1 MTHGIDSAE
10 TDVTLRFPPEWV
22 DGLRAHWQLLM
33 SAAVW
38 GDLETE
44 QLGAASRLR
53 RRLLELGERTRSLVA
68 PRDWI
73 PHRRERVKSALAAA
87 LAVRETL
94 SVTEAALTVL
104 KPGLCSEKL
113 NTVFGELRGM
123 LTDELQQREMLWARL
138 LDSQIED

>member
-1 MTHGIDSAE
+1 MTRGIDTAE
-10 TDVTLRFPPEWV
+10 TDVTLRFSPQWV
-22 DGLRAHWQLLM
+22 DGLRAHWQSLM

-38 GDLETE
+38 GDLETA

-53 RRLLELGERTRSLVA
+53 RRLLELGERIRSLVA

-94 SVTEAALTVL
+94 SLTEAALTVL
-104 KPGLCSEKL
+104 KPGPCAEQLK
-113 NTVFGELRGM
+113 TVFGDLSG
-123 LTDELQQREMLWARL
+123 LLVDELQKREMVWARL